1 MQIYYFFIK
10 RGNKKYIRRIYGY
23 LRITNA
29 NIQSECKFDT
39 TAYFGGV
46 KFCNGGVNL

>member
-29 NIQSECKFDT
+29 DIRMCRIANPTQLHIFM
-39 TAYFGGV
+39 V
-46 KFCNGGVNL
+46 